1 MLANHHQMSL
11 QHIDSHQHINS
22 HQLIN
27 GSQTKKKAINSFY
40 ILIFTLISLFF
51 STASFSACKMPDD
64 LPTGDLGIIIERM
77 DGSVLIINNSSLS
90 ILCRVEGLGDLSHA
104 SVVFSRDARYAFVFG
119 RDGGLTKID
128 LLKGNIAKRIMQSG
142 NSIGGAISQDGQYV
156 AVSNYEPGGVN
167 IFTMNDLS
175 LVANIPALYGESNMA
190 SKTVGLVD
198 APGNQFIFSLYDGN
212 EIWQVQMDKKTGKPD
227 ADIKK
232 YHNAGKAPY
241 DALISSNGRYYIA
254 GLFGEDGLSLIDL
267 WHPEKGITKILS
279 HYGKGQKKLPV
290 YKMPHLEGW
299 AIAGKHAFLPAV
311 GLHEVLVVDT
321 GTWKEVTRIK
331 VHSQPVFA
339 MASPDDRQIWV
350 NFAFPDNNTLQVID
364 SESFKIIKQF
374 QPGKGIL
381 HMEFTPRSEHVWVSV
396 RDIDEII
403 IYDTQTLEEIKRL
416 PAKKPSGIFFTS
428 RAHRIGL

>member
-1 MLANHHQMSL
+1 MQNPLRSIFISAVAIYSL
-11 QHIDSHQHINS
+11 LFS
-22 HQLIN
+22 
-27 GSQTKKKAINSFY
+27 
-40 ILIFTLISLFF
+40 SL
-51 STASFSACKMPDD
+51 SFSACKMPND

-90 ILCRVEGLGDLSHA
+90 VLCRVEGLGDLSHA
-104 SVVFSRDARYAFVFG
+104 SVVFSRNARYAFVFG

-128 LLKGNIAKRIMQSG
+128 LLKGKISKRILQSG
-142 NSIGGAISQDGQYV
+142 NSIGGAISQDGQYI

-167 IFTMNDLS
+167 VFTVDDLS
-175 LVANIPALYGESNMA
+175 PIAKIPATYGQSTLT

-198 APGNQFIFSLYDGN
+198 APGNHFVYSLYDGN
-212 EIWQVQMDKKTGKPD
+212 EIWQVKMEPPFDKNEFTIP
-227 ADIKK
+227 AANIKK
-232 YHNAGKAPY
+232 YHNVGKAPY
-241 DALISSNGRYYIA
+241 DGLISANGRYYIA
-254 GLFGEDGLSLIDL
+254 GLFGEDGLSLLDL
-267 WHPEKGITKILS
+267 WHPEKGTTKILS

-299 AIAGKHAFLPAV
+299 AIAGNHAFLPAV

-321 GTWKEVTRIK
+321 NTWKEVSRIK

-364 SESFKIIKQF
+364 SETFKIIKQF

-396 RDIDEII
+396 RDNDEII
-403 IYDTQTLEEIKRL
+403 VYDTQTLKEVKRIA
-416 PAKKPSGIFFTS
+416 AKKPSGIFFTS